1 MARGLSEVVT
11 EYVQLQNVSWLNMAC
26 GLWPNMVCGPSED
39 TTEFVPL
46 QNVSWQTL
54 GRPKIHENES
64 KTYYLTP
71 LYHFIGMRS
80 DFERNNFSAI
90 FD

>member
-1 MARGLSEVVT
+1 
-11 EYVQLQNVSWLNMAC
+11 
-26 GLWPNMVCGPSED
+26 MVCGLSED

-80 DFERNNFSAI
+80 DFERNNFWPFLTNFQS
-90 FD
+90 FDPVRIPLNTQNS